1 MSIRRKSCIAL
12 LLLLTVTTSNPLKA
26 DIRIG
31 LLSLD
36 RPLSLTV
43 NICEGKYKMLIA
55 GQHYNINTN
64 DNILIAR
71 AGNKVLITTASG
83 NTILSD
89 SLLLKSVNPEAYFS
103 IRNNFKGTDPREY
116 YGDLVISSDIESLIV
131 INTIDA
137 ERYLAGVVQAEA
149 GLKGNIEYFKTQAML
164 ARTYLYM
171 NINRHMLDGYNL
183 CDNIHCQAYNGR
195 SEVQLIYEAV
205 NATRG
210 QVLVNADSLLVF
222 TPFHSN
228 CGGQTQSSENVWL
241 TSNQHLSGVIDPYC
255 SQSRNAR
262 WVREIEIEKWISYL
276 DEHGYRHLN
285 NNELLFKQLSRKR
298 DYIAGSFSYPL
309 VNIRQ
314 DWGLKSTFF
323 STRLVGNTII
333 LEGRGY
339 GHGVG
344 LCQEGAR
351 VMSERGFKMDEIINF
366 YFQGLRII
374 EVDDVKPSVEI
385 SSAF

>member
-1 MSIRRKSCIAL
+1 MSIRCRNCIAL
-12 LLLLTVTTSNPLKA
+12 FVILAVTNLNQLKA

-31 LLSLD
+31 LISLD
-36 RPLSLTV
+36 HPLSLTV
-43 NICEGKYKMLIA
+43 NICEGNYEMLTN
-55 GQHYNINTN
+55 GQHYYIHTD

-89 SLLLKSVNPEAYFS
+89 SLVLRSVNPEAFFS
-103 IRNNFKGTDPREY
+103 IRNNFKETDPREY
-116 YGDLVISSDIESLIV
+116 YGNLVVSSDIESLMV
-131 INTIDA
+131 INIIDT
-137 ERYLAGVVQAEA
+137 ERYLSGVVLAEA
-149 GLKGNIEYFKTQAML
+149 GFRGNVEYFKTQAML
-164 ARTYLYM
+164 ARTYLYL
-171 NINRHMLDGYNL
+171 NINRHTLDGYNL
-183 CDNIHCQAYNGR
+183 CDNIHCQAYHGR
-195 SEVQLIYEAV
+195 AEVQVISDAL
-205 NATRG
+205 NATRDL
-210 QVLVNADSLLVF
+210 VLVNADSFLVF

-241 TSNQHLSGVIDPYC
+241 TSMQHLSGVVDPYC

-262 WVREIEIEKWISYL
+262 WVREIEVEKWISYL
-276 DEHGYRHLN
+276 HEHGYRHLD
-285 NNELLFKQLSRKR
+285 NNELLFKQLGRKR
-298 DYIAGSFSYPL
+298 DYTAGSFSYPL
-309 VNIRQ
+309 INLRQ

-323 STRLVGNTII
+323 STRLEGNTII

-351 VMSERGFKMDEIINF
+351 VMSERGFKMEQIINF

-374 EVDDVKPSVEI
+374 DVDDVKPSVEI